1 MDTAFLTTDDVQRFN
16 AHFLGGQALLRDFGL
31 LESAVMRP
39 QSSAFGD
46 DAYPSIFEKAAALL
60 HGIARNHP
68 FVDAN
73 KRSAWTSTNVFLM
86 INGYLVEVDQ
96 GEIVSLVVDTAEGL
110 LDVPAIAASLK
121 AWAQPIGLADASSEP
136 EQR

>member
-1 MDTAFLTTDDVQRFN
+1 MATAFLTTEDVQRFN

-39 QSSAFGD
+39 QASAFGG

-60 HGIARNHP
+60 HGIARNHA

-73 KRSAWTSTNVFLM
+73 KRTAWAATNVFLL
-86 INGYLVEVDQ
+86 INGYYVEVDQ
-96 GEIVSLVVDTAEGL
+96 GDIVSLMVDAAEGF
-110 LDVPAIAASLK
+110 LDVQAIASSLK
-121 AWAQPIGLADASSEP
+121 AWAKEIDLEGPDPEP
-136 EQR
+136 